1 MMKKK
6 YIGGVAALLVL
17 AAAAVLVLILNVK
30 YTLHVS
36 KDSGYTVQ
44 IKDVT
49 LDSSGKAS
57 VSKGKQIVFAVT
69 LDQDYSDSSIKVKAN
84 DEQISAQNGVYRYTV
99 SADTKIAV
107 EGVAKNDHVVSG
119 IDVDPGTMDNQEFT
133 LLRDKNGSPV
143 PVLSDLAYN
152 GVDTYDIP
160 DPDLTANVSEAI
172 NPGWKYRTLTELN
185 LGKYKGLKFFV
196 KNSSFLQA
204 KLGEEED
211 FYVGEAGEDWNEF
224 FFQYEKGAVNLY
236 INGQKSVNCNYLSDV
251 QMCLQEEGTYKF
263 SNIYV
268 IEREDYKGADVT
280 VTEGDGYYLDL
291 PAREYALGAK
301 LTFHVTIDDDFK
313 KSSSFAVKAAGR
325 TLKANDDGSYT
336 FTLKGD
342 TQVSVSGVVAKPL
355 DSRYQVVDMPF
366 FVEAKETSNYA
377 IMQTVKGGKT
387 YAYSQST
394 WGYVNL
400 PEINLEKYT
409 SLLFFIRKDDTDENS
424 WISMN
429 LKADD
434 DTLTPY
440 LQSQDNKWHR
450 IEFKKE
456 GGRIYFYA
464 DGQKYDTPVT
474 DAQHFV
480 CAFNDNSKVR
490 FTSLVGIVDK
500 NYKEPAPDYL
510 SSKYQTI
517 DMPMLVGAKKTDRY
531 ELIRKVKNAKTYR
544 YLPAQW
550 CRLGFNTEINFDR
563 YQKMTFFIR
572 KDDKSLQHWIVF
584 SKVDSKGESI
594 HDYIAAAQSHWYRI
608 DIEKI
613 KDGRFSVYVDG
624 KKQEGTIS
632 GAADLQLTFNEES
645 VILFTDLMGIVDKN
659 YKEPAPEYL
668 PAKYKAVS
676 SPIAVEGKEVDR
688 YLLLNKVAGAKTWQY
703 SPLTWQKVG
712 FGDINLDQYKEA
724 VFYIHKDDFDPA
736 SWIVLEKTD
745 EKGNAKAQYI
755 VANDNKWYE
764 VRFKKIK
771 NGKFSVYVNGE
782 KKDTTI
788 SGTDEL
794 IFTFN
799 ENAKIR
805 FTSLVGI
812 ADSSYKEPEPD
823 YISSKYEALTPALAA
838 DGTETATYERLI
850 KVKDAKTYTYTTDAW
865 AEYGF
870 REVELNR
877 YKSILFFV
885 HKEDLKTANWLEF
898 YHKSKAGKNTY
909 YFQKNDNRWYE
920 IELKKTGENTFAVYV
935 NGTKQSQ
942 SVSSID
948 ELKMTISGGATVKFT
963 SFCGIK
969 DPAYKEPKVD
979 YLKGDYQAIAP
990 AVAEETA
997 TETDVYEVVSQISGA
1012 KTYSY
1017 TSGQW
1022 GEHNL
1027 TQLDPAPYKNLVFY
1041 VKKADLKTANWLE
1054 FYQTGKSDA
1063 QYLAVNDNSWHKI
1076 ELNKNKKGSFD
1087 ISVDG
1092 TQKDTGVSAVD
1103 VLKIR
1108 LNDAS
1113 ELLFTTLF
1121 AIADPDY
1128 KEPEAEIKGVMAYV
1142 SPWAYAKASVTTDAS
1157 AKKLGYTYVTTVTGN
1172 DEAYSGARL
1181 SDIDLSEYTSI
1192 RFALKSSTANWWEI
1206 GKATDHSYNL
1216 IGGNT
1221 SEWTEY
1227 ELRSEGDV
1235 FVLYENGE
1243 KKKVTLAGDTNL
1255 SDLEMRF
1262 AASGTFSLTEVR
1274 GEKKETVTGKKK
1286 IVAGCFNDLTGTFT
1300 DEDKPIPEAAGA
1312 LHVTT
1317 TWSATKT
1324 AMSDISLTG
1333 YTKVLFY
1340 AKKTVGSGWFESNY
1354 FGSVQLSD
1362 SWVEFKLLKNTD
1374 GTWDL
1379 YCGGK
1384 QTSENVKMNN
1394 LSAVEA
1400 TYGDATYAFSQVF
1413 AVEAEGAETPDTPE
1427 TPQETEGMIV
1437 SAVWAYP
1444 EGNADHTKTYTEKGY
1459 QYATVISGSD
1469 PTYTGAR
1476 LCDADLS
1483 LYKEVR
1489 FALKSDGSAWYE
1501 IGKAAEN
1508 SWNTFAGNSASWKEI
1523 RLVDEGNGYF
1533 QSYVDDEWNGAQFPL
1548 DMNLS
1553 ELQMRFGTS
1562 GTLIFT
1568 EVRGEFR
1575 TDAKSSLSVIKDC
1588 IYTGTTEKVTGVNM
1602 PIREATKVVKA
1613 STTWGWSQMTDLNI
1627 SSYQTLRFYAM
1638 NTADGDSYIELK
1650 VGKEETYVPRSI
1662 RKSWVEFRFDKNTD
1676 GTWNVYVAGQK
1687 VVENAAL
1694 ANLNEIQ
1701 ICYGTSSYY
1710 FSEVFAAKD
1719 K

>member
-1 MMKKK
+1 MKKK
-6 YIGGVAALLVL
+6 YIGGIAALLLL

-44 IKDVT
+44 IKDVE
-49 LDSSGKAS
+49 LDSAGKAS

-69 LDQDYSDSSIKVKAN
+69 LDQDYSDSNVKVKAN

-133 LLRDKNGSPV
+133 LLRDENGVPV

-196 KNSSFLQA
+196 KNSSYLQA

-211 FYVGEAGEDWNEF
+211 FYIGDAGEEWNEF

-236 INGQKSVNCNYLSDV
+236 INGQKSINCNYLSDV
-251 QMCLQEEGTYKF
+251 QMCLQEQGTYKF

-268 IEREDYKGADVT
+268 IERKDYKGAKVT

-301 LTFHVTIDDDFK
+301 LTFHVSIDDDFK
-313 KSSSFAVKAAGR
+313 KSSSFTVKAAGR

-366 FVEAKETSNYA
+366 FVEADETANYA
-377 IMQTVKGGKT
+377 IMQTVKGTKT
-387 YAYSQST
+387 YSYSQST

-400 PEINLEKYT
+400 PEVNLEKYT

-429 LKADD
+429 QKEDD
-434 DTLTPY
+434 GTLTPY

-456 GGRIYFYA
+456 GGKIYFYA
-464 DGQKYDTPVT
+464 DGQKYDTPVV

-490 FTSLVGIVDK
+490 FTSMVGIVDK

-517 DMPMLVGAKKTDRY
+517 GMPMLVGAKKTDRY
-531 ELIRKVKNAKTYR
+531 ELIRKVKNAKTYQ
-544 YLPAQW
+544 YVPAQW
-550 CRLGFNTEINFDR
+550 CRLGFDTEINFDR

-584 SKVDSKGESI
+584 SKVDSRGESI
-594 HDYIAAAQSHWYRI
+594 HDYIASAQSRWYRI
-608 DIEKI
+608 DITKI
-613 KDGRFSVYVDG
+613 KDGRFSVSVDG

-645 VILFTDLMGIVDKN
+645 VILFTDLMGIVDRN
-659 YKEPAPEYL
+659 YKEPEPDYL
-668 PAKYKAVS
+668 SSRYKAVS
-676 SPIAVEGKEVDR
+676 SPIAVEGKETDR
-688 YLLLNKVAGAKTWQY
+688 YVLLNQVAGAKTWQY
-703 SPLTWQKVG
+703 TPLTWQKVG
-712 FGDINLDQYKEA
+712 FRDINLNQYKEA
-724 VFYIHKDDFDPA
+724 VFYIHKDDVDPA

-745 EKGNAKAQYI
+745 DKGNTKAQYI
-755 VANDNKWYE
+755 VINDNKWYE

-782 KKDTTI
+782 KADTAI

-799 ENAKIR
+799 EKGKIR

-812 ADSSYKEPEPD
+812 ADKNYKEPEPD
-823 YISSKYEALTPALAA
+823 YISSSYEALTPSLAVE
-838 DGTETATYERLI
+838 GTETACYNRLL

-865 AEYGF
+865 GEYGF

-877 YKSILFFV
+877 YKSLLFFV
-885 HKEDLKTANWLEF
+885 HKEDMKIANWLEF
-898 YHKSKAGKNTY
+898 YHKSKAEKNTY

-920 IELKKTGENTFAVYV
+920 IELKKTGENKFTVYI

-942 SVSSID
+942 TVSSID

-969 DPAYKEPKVD
+969 DPAYKEPQVD
-979 YLKGDYQAIAP
+979 YLKGDYQTIAP

-997 TETDVYEVVSQISGA
+997 TETDVYEVISQISGA

-1017 TSGQW
+1017 TSEQW
-1022 GEHNL
+1022 GEHDL
-1027 TQLDPAPYKNLVFY
+1027 AQFDPAPYKSLVFY
-1041 VKKADLKTANWLE
+1041 MKKADMKTENWLE
-1054 FYQTGKSDA
+1054 FYQSGKSDA
-1063 QYLAVNDNSWHKI
+1063 AYLAVNDNSWHKV
-1076 ELNKNKKGSFD
+1076 ELTKNEKGSFD
-1087 ISVDG
+1087 VSVDG
-1092 TQKDTGVSAVD
+1092 TKKGTGISAVD

-1108 LNDAS
+1108 LNGSS
-1113 ELLFTTLF
+1113 ELLFTSLV

-1128 KEPEAEIKGVMAYV
+1128 KEPEEEIKGVMVYA
-1142 SPWAYAKASVTTDAS
+1142 SPWAYGKVSVTTDAS
-1157 AKKLGYTYVTTVTGN
+1157 AKKLGYAYVTTAAGGN
-1172 DEAYSGARL
+1172 EAYSGARL

-1192 RFALKSSTANWWEI
+1192 RFALKSNTANWWEI
-1206 GKATDHSYNL
+1206 GKAADHKYNL
-1216 IGGNT
+1216 IAGNAT
-1221 SEWTEY
+1221 EWVEC
-1227 ELRSEGDV
+1227 ELRFENDA
-1235 FVLYENGE
+1235 FTLYENGV
-1243 KKKVTLAGDTNL
+1243 KKEMTLADNANL

-1262 AASGTFSLTEVR
+1262 AVSGTISMTEVR
-1274 GEKKETVTGKKK
+1274 GEKKENITGKRKV
-1286 IVAGCFNDLTGTFT
+1286 VAGSFNDLSGTFT
-1300 DEDKPIPEAAGA
+1300 DEDKPIPEAAGSMI
-1312 LHVTT
+1312 VTT

-1324 AMSDISLTG
+1324 PMADVSLAG

-1340 AKKTVGSGWFESNY
+1340 AKKTAGGGWFESNY
-1354 FGSVQLSD
+1354 FGSEQLSD

-1374 GTWDL
+1374 GTWNL
-1379 YCGGK
+1379 YRGGVL
-1384 QTSENVKMNN
+1384 TSENVTMNN
-1394 LSAVEA
+1394 LSAIEA

-1413 AVEAEGAETPDTPE
+1413 AVEAEGQATPDTPD
-1427 TPQETEGMIV
+1427 TPQEKEGMIV
-1437 SAVWAYP
+1437 SASWTYP
-1444 EGNADHTKTYTEKGY
+1444 AGSMDHTKTYTEKGY
-1459 QYATVISGSD
+1459 QYATVVSGSED
-1469 PTYTGAR
+1469 TYSGSR
-1476 LCDADLS
+1476 LSDADLS

-1489 FALKSDGSAWYE
+1489 FALKSDGNAWYE
-1501 IGKAAEN
+1501 IGKV
-1508 SWNTFAGNSASWKEI
+1508 STNTWDSFAGNSAQWTEI
-1523 RLVDEGNGYF
+1523 RLTDEGNGYF
-1533 QSYVDDEWNGAQFPL
+1533 QAYVNDEWNKANFPL

-1562 GTLIFT
+1562 GTVILT
-1568 EVRGEFR
+1568 EVRGELR
-1575 TDAKSSLSVIKDC
+1575 TDAKSSLSVIRDC
-1588 IYTGTTEKVTGVNM
+1588 IYTGTTESVSDVKM
-1602 PIREATKVVKA
+1602 PIREATKVMKA
-1613 STTWGWSQMTDLNI
+1613 STTWGWGPMTDI
-1627 SSYQTLRFYAM
+1627 SISTYQTLRFYAM

-1650 VGKEETYVPRSI
+1650 VGKDATYVPRNVK
-1662 RKSWVEFRFDKNTD
+1662 KSWVEFRFDKNTD

-1687 VVENAAL
+1687 VVENVAL

-1701 ICYGTSSYY
+1701 ICYGTGSYY

-1719 K
+1719 N